1 MLLLLLVAAAVLVA
15 ALQQPDGA
23 EASGHS
29 ATRAF
34 ASTSVA
40 PGGQTEV
47 TMTARNYGAF
57 ALVVETLP
65 GGFRYV
71 GSSLLDSAVS
81 VGPNS
86 VTFTLL
92 GRERFTYTVQ
102 APPVASTYTF
112 SGFVWD
118 QHSDAFRVGG
128 DTILRV
134 SLPPT
139 PVPPPGPTAE
149 ATATPTPAPTAPA
162 AATPTPA
169 STAPAAAMP
178 TPASTTLAA
187 PTPTSMPAAVP
198 TPAPAVTAA
207 PVSAATPRP
216 AADPTPGPTATPVPG
231 PIATPT
237 PGLVPIVEMPGEGGG
252 SLRVVLLP
260 LLGLA
265 LLLGCLASGRVRSA
279 WRDSAR

>member
-1 MLLLLLVAAAVLVA
+1 MLLLLLVAAAVLVT

-47 TMTARNYGAF
+47 TITARNYGAF

-102 APPVASTYTF
+102 APLVASTYTF
-112 SGFVWD
+112 SGFMRD
-118 QHSDAFRVGG
+118 QHSDALRVGG

-149 ATATPTPAPTAPA
+149 ATATATAVPTAPAASTPTPAPT
-162 AATPTPA
+162 TP
-169 STAPAAAMP
+169 
-178 TPASTTLAA
+178 AA
-187 PTPTSMPAAVP
+187 PTPTPMPAAAP
-198 TPAPAVTAA
+198 APAPAVTAT
-207 PVSAATPRP
+207 PVPAATPRP
-216 AADPTPGPTATPVPG
+216 AADPTPGPTATPVPR
-231 PIATPT
+231 PTATPT
-237 PGLVPIVEMPGEGGG
+237 PGLVPIVEMPEEGGG
-252 SLRVVLLP
+252 SLGVVLLS